1 VFEGTVLDY
10 ARLFPGTENQT
21 LEALRR
27 SVEGH

>member
-27 SVEGH
+27 SVQGH